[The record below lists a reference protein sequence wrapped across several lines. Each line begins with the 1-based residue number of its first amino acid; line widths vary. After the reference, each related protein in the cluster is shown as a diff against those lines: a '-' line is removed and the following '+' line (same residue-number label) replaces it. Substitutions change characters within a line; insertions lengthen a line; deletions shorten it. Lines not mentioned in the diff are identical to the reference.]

1 MIRRP
6 PRSTL
11 FPYTTLFRSD
21 RRRLSRERQ
30 TLVSERVQHTN
41 RIRGMLMA
49 EGIADY
55 DPLRRDRRERLDR
68 LRMADGRSLPP
79 HLKARILREIER
91 MTSCMKDLGVSRCER
106 RPDVSWC
113 GHGAAWKHGLDS
125 RNLTT

>member
-55 DPLRRDRRERLDR
+55 DPLHRDRRERLDT
-68 LRMADGRSLPP
+68 LRTADGRPLPP

-91 MTSCMKDLGVSRCER
+91 IEGVLRQIADVEAER
-106 RPDVSWC
+106 AGR
-113 GHGAAWKHGLDS
+113 
-125 RNLTT
+125 